1 MSGRQ
6 TRQSIAP
13 ASPEPARSSQAT
25 DASPIPNLSQESAS
39 SAEPRQLRG
48 EPLKALYQSDL
59 RNPKGSGKKVDA
71 SSGLKGG
78 REACICPHAAGC
90 PANDATMSARTKQR
104 RCTCGRIGQRGK
116 AKGARRGRGDKPE
129 CPNCLEE
136 CGWCNDSRSTGSLR
150 EIASRTTFSHVSIR
164 RARQHLASKSGVE
177 EPSDEEKEAVSF
189 KRKHAK
195 PGTRSKFAKK
205 YASLAACSTRA
216 RRRAFG
222 LERAYALEI

>member
-6 TRQSIAP
+6 TRSSIAP

-71 SSGLKGG
+71 SSGLKAG
-78 REACICPHAAGC
+78 RKPCICPHAAGC
-90 PANDATMSARTKQR
+90 PANDATSIRMKQKK
-104 RCTCGRIGQRGK
+104 CTCGRIGQRGK
-116 AKGARRGRGDKPE
+116 AKGARRGRADKPE

-136 CGWCNDSRSTGSLR
+136 CGWCNDNSSVGSLR
-150 EIASRTTFSHVSIR
+150 GIASGTKFSYRSIGR
-164 RARQHLASKSGVE
+164 GRHHLASKAGVE

-195 PGTRSKFAKK
+195 PDTRSKFAKK
-205 YASLAACSTRA
+205 YACSTLA
-216 RRRAFG
+216 RRRALG
-222 LERAYALEI
+222 LERACALED

>member
-1 MSGRQ
+1 MSARQ

-48 EPLKALYQSDL
+48 EPLKALYQSAL
-59 RNPKGSGKKVDA
+59 RNPKGSGRKVDA

-78 REACICPHAAGC
+78 RKACICPHAEDC
-90 PANDATMSARTKQR
+90 PANDATMSERTKQR

-116 AKGARRGRGDKPE
+116 AKGARRGRADKPE

-150 EIASRTTFSHVSIR
+150 EIASRTKFSHVSIR
-164 RARQHLASKSGVE
+164 RARRHLASKSGME

-195 PGTRSKFAKK
+195 PDTRSKFAKK
-205 YASLAACSTRA
+205 YACSTLA
-216 RRRAFG
+216 RRRALG
-222 LERAYALEI
+222 LERACALED

>member
-1 MSGRQ
+1 MSARQ

-48 EPLKALYQSDL
+48 EPLKALYQSAL
-59 RNPKGSGKKVDA
+59 RNPKGSGRKVDA

-78 REACICPHAAGC
+78 RKACICPHAEDC
-90 PANDATMSARTKQR
+90 PANDATMSERTKQR

-116 AKGARRGRGDKPE
+116 AKGARRGRADKPE

-150 EIASRTTFSHVSIR
+150 EIASRTKFSHVSIR
-164 RARQHLASKSGVE
+164 RARRHLASKSGME

-189 KRKHAK
+189 KRKHAE
-195 PGTRSKFAKK
+195 PVTRSKFAKK
-205 YASLAACSTRA
+205 YASRAACSTRA

-222 LERAYALEI
+222 LERAYALGS

>member
-1 MSGRQ
+1 
-6 TRQSIAP
+6 
-13 ASPEPARSSQAT
+13 
-25 DASPIPNLSQESAS
+25 
-39 SAEPRQLRG
+39 
-48 EPLKALYQSDL
+48 L

-71 SSGLKGG
+71 SSGLKAG
-78 REACICPHAAGC
+78 RKACICPHAADC
-90 PANDATMSARTKQR
+90 PANDATMSIRTRQR

-129 CPNCLEE
+129 CPNCLAE
-136 CGWCNDSRSTGSLR
+136 CAWCNDSRSVGSLR
-150 EIASRTTFSHVSIR
+150 EIASRTKFSRGSIQ
-164 RARQHLASKSGVE
+164 RARHHLAGKSGVE